1 MTASAALRPAPHRLL
16 GSPFDS
22 WSFLG
27 ILLMAL
33 VLLLPTSSDAC
44 DVLPRYESMMLKG
57 VSKDNYLPGEQ
68 IEFKCRPGYTPII
81 PALSTSAVCQPDNTW
96 TPLQEACT
104 GKLCQQLDDPVNGQ
118 VAYVNGS
125 YKFGSQAHYICNE
138 GFFLLGTKILYC
150 ELSGNTVDWSDT
162 PPQCEKI
169 LCQPP
174 GTITNGK
181 YTNSHKDVFEYNEV
195 VTYSCNPSQG
205 PDEYSLIGEPRLI
218 CSGKNRWSGNPPE
231 CKVVKCPYPVVQNG
245 IQVSGFGRKYNYNA
259 MVRFE
264 CVQGFQLKGSDTI
277 VCGVNSTWEP
287 AIPQC
292 VKGANPV
299 PTKPPVSSDPG
310 ANTSV
315 PNRPP
320 ASNYPDNGLIAVI
333 VLTVVAG
340 IVLVGTCVYKF
351 LHIRNR

>member
-1 MTASAALRPAPHRLL
+1 MEVTSLVHRLTI
-16 GSPFDS
+16 FV
-22 WSFLG
+22 
-27 ILLMAL
+27 M
-33 VLLLPTSSDAC
+33 
-44 DVLPRYESMMLKG
+44 RE
-57 VSKDNYLPGEQ
+57 
-68 IEFKCRPGYTPII
+68 
-81 PALSTSAVCQPDNTW
+81 
-96 TPLQEACT
+96 
-104 GKLCQQLDDPVNGQ
+104 
-118 VAYVNGS
+118 
-125 YKFGSQAHYICNE
+125 
-138 GFFLLGTKILYC
+138 
-150 ELSGNTVDWSDT
+150 
-162 PPQCEKI
+162 I